1 MKRGSRRQNTALLR
15 EGPVGMKPRCASHL
29 SFALGT
35 AAALASVFA
44 GGAVFADSVGNHVKD
59 VRLKT
64 IGLETDLEVIGTSS
78 PDYNVVVEDG
88 GNRLLIDLAN
98 ADVEGAKAALTDPV
112 GVVGGVLTQVF
123 SPEGAATTPR
133 TRLSVSLNKHATFRV
148 RRDGTTLHVML
159 RPGDVTK
166 VDDSPI
172 PVAVVPAPT
181 ATVVTPEVREVRFE
195 RVAPGAAAG
204 TDPKSCVAGCDRVTV
219 ALSAMPSYALTTTPS
234 GNVRLE
240 LKGARVTDKAARTL
254 DVSSYQGFLHTVAT
268 FYDVGE
274 NTSVIE
280 IGRTGDS
287 QGTVTVDGTSL
298 VWSFDLPKA
307 MRATL
312 AKAAAHPGAEV
323 RRVVTLA
330 ADPQIPDLPKIET
343 SILGFTG
350 AAPSGADGA
359 TVATTAGSE
368 AGFTSGVSAQ
378 VNGLGHYTGRRI
390 DLDLKDADIHNI
402 LRLLADVGH
411 VNIVTGDDVN
421 GNVTIRMRNVPWD
434 EALDVVLQAKGLGM
448 QRAGNLIRVAP
459 MSQLNKERE
468 LRLAQLK
475 QELELTPV
483 ETRLIPISYA
493 RAGELQNRAKDLLS
507 PRGTMAVDDRTN
519 IIIARD
525 IAGNLNHIEELLRS
539 LDTQT
544 PQVLIEAR
552 IVEATSN
559 YNRDLGIQWGGST
572 SFSAAT
578 GNATGLSFP
587 SAISLSGGNY
597 DNNSPTAGLSPFT
610 RTVTTPNFAVNLPA
624 AVGTDSG
631 GALGLSLGSID
642 NAFNLALRLS
652 ALESSGLVRIVSNP
666 RILTLDNHD
675 ARINQ
680 GTLIPYSQVSAQGV
694 QTSFQEAKLQLL
706 VKPHVTAD
714 GSVSMHVKVN
724 RDEPDFNQTAA
735 NGAPTILK
743 REAETELLVMDG
755 HTAVIGGIFTR
766 NTGRNLDQVPFFG
779 DIPIIGILFQ
789 RRRANDQRGEL
800 VIFITPRIVN
810 RADALGR

>member
-1 MKRGSRRQNTALLR
+1 MNRGTRRQKAALER
-15 EGPVGMKPRCASHL
+15 DSRFGRKPRRSAHL
-29 SFALGT
+29 SVALCG
-35 AAALASVFA
+35 AAALASAFA
-44 GGAVFADSVGNHVKD
+44 GPAVFAETVGNHVKD
-59 VRLKT
+59 VKVVT
-64 IGLETDLEVIGTSS
+64 EGAETDIQVTGTAS
-78 PDYNVVVEDG
+78 PEYNVVVDDG
-88 GNRLLIDLAN
+88 GSRLIVDLAH
-98 ADVEGAKAALTDPV
+98 ADLVGAPTALTEPV
-112 GVVGGVLTQVF
+112 GVVDGVLTQAF
-123 SPEGAATTPR
+123 KADGAVSAH
-133 TRLSVSLNKHATFRV
+133 TRLSVSLSKHATFRV
-148 RRDGTTLHVML
+148 RRDGTMLHITL
-159 RPGDVTK
+159 RASDVTK
-166 VDDSPI
+166 VDDSPL
-172 PVAVVPAPT
+172 PAPAT
-181 ATVVTPEVREVRFE
+181 PQATVITPEVKEVRFE
-195 RVAPGAAAG
+195 RVPPSSHGALETQGCA
-204 TDPKSCVAGCDRVTV
+204 SGCDRVV
-219 ALSAMPSYALTTTPS
+219 IALTAVPTYDLSTTAS
-234 GNVRLE
+234 GNVRLQ
-240 LKGARVTDKAARTL
+240 LKDARVTESAARTL
-254 DVSSYQGFLHTVAT
+254 DVSSYQGFLHTVAS
-268 FYDVGE
+268 FYDVGD
-274 NTSVIE
+274 SMAVIE

-287 QGTVTVDGTSL
+287 QGTVSVDGTNL
-298 VWSFDLPKA
+298 VWSFELP
-307 MRATL
+307 RAVRASLERT
-312 AKAAAHPGAEV
+312 ATETPGAEV
-323 RRVVTLA
+323 RKVLTIER
-330 ADPQIPDLPKIET
+330 DSPGPQLPKIET
-343 SILGFTG
+343 SILGLT
-350 AAPSGADGA
+350 DGS
-359 TVATTAGSE
+359 TVATTSGGE
-368 AGFTSGVSAQ
+368 AGFMSGVNAQ
-378 VNGLGHYTGRRI
+378 VNGLGHYSGRRI

-421 GNVTIRMRNVPWD
+421 GNITIRMRNVPWD

-483 ETRLIPISYA
+483 ETRLIPVSYA
-493 RAGELQNRAKDLLS
+493 HAADLQARAKDLLS
-507 PRGTMAVDDRTN
+507 PRGSLAVDERTN
-519 IIIARD
+519 VIIARD
-525 IAGNLNHIEELLRS
+525 IAGNLNHVEELVRS

-559 YNRDLGIQWGGST
+559 YNRDIGIQWGGSS

-587 SAISLSGGNY
+587 SAVSVTGGNY

-631 GALGLSLGSID
+631 GALGISLGSID

-666 RILTLDNHD
+666 RILTLDNRD

-714 GSVSMHVKVN
+714 GSISMHVKIN

-779 DIPIIGILFQ
+779 DIPIIGVLFQ